1 MDTNNN
7 ILHSQEQIKSPRRPN
22 LNSLKVLTLVIA
34 TILIGFGAIL
44 LEDGLTDA
52 KNRHPGVKRH
62 IDKKEIAIVGAFMLG
77 GVAVVALSFAAL
89 QPRYPLKT
97 TFVRASISL
106 GCGIILAFGMRGI
119 GIRFDKPHWFT
130 TNVPVKV
137 PIGGGRY
144 WDTKIRAR
152 ALAESLSNVLQQNE

>member
-1 MDTNNN
+1 ME
-7 ILHSQEQIKSPRRPN
+7 SPQKSKLN
-22 LNSLKVLTLVIA
+22 LLRVLTLAIA
-34 TILIGFGAIL
+34 AILIGFGAIL

-62 IDKKEIAIVGAFMLG
+62 IDNKEIAIAGAFMLG
-77 GVAVVALSFAAL
+77 GVAVVALSYAAL
-89 QPRYPLKT
+89 WPRYRANT
-97 TFVRASISL
+97 TLARAGIAL

-137 PIGGGRY
+137 PLGGGRD

-152 ALAESLSNVLQQNE
+152 TLAESISFFNKTND